1 MVKNAP
7 LYLIFNSFQLSLYF
21 YEGLSCYYHK
31 KINTQGVIL
40 HRVIARIGLLII
52 LAFGIFSQSLAHFH
66 TVQQAEGI
74 FDFNQWQTGAGV
86 VKLDGTWGMLWQ
98 QQLSPQ
104 EWQQVTAPWAELPST
119 WDKYG
124 VNSTHFSG
132 RGFATFTAKL
142 INLPEDVRWSI
153 LIPEQS
159 TAFRLFVN
167 NDLVAEGGIAGV
179 SAASSE
185 AYSGNLFVELGELP
199 KDVKLT
205 WHVTN
210 FHHDSGG
217 PWQSLIIGPY
227 DELGKHYFLNTFD
240 QALVVS
246 LAFLSSLFLLIQFL
260 IDRKDKAAILFSVF
274 AFLVALRIGITDNQ
288 SLYLILGPLPWQ
300 LHVRLLYFTMLIAPP
315 IIIFWQ
321 HYVFPAELSKRMAR
335 NVSYGFLPAIVSVLI
350 LPSTWFTALLMLFQ
364 LMLLIAIFIF
374 CWSLLRV
381 VMHKRKGALYIVLG
395 ATALLITILHDMS
408 IYSQWIDNGRLW
420 ITYGLLAFLFS
431 LGVNILF
438 LRAKQKQQV
447 LSLSEQLMVANKQL
461 EARVAQRTVELAEK
475 ADALEEANDKLQILA
490 NIDGLTGVL
499 NRRAFVEQLEMLARV
514 KPNVALLMIDIDFFK
529 HVNDNYG
536 HAVGD
541 QVLKRLSSVLLDIK
555 RENDRVGRFGG
566 EEFMILLQDISPAGL
581 DSYCRRL
588 LKEIQDIDFRDL
600 ADIDG
605 ITISLGTTM
614 DTMTN
619 KNIDQLIQQADEAMY
634 FVKNNGR
641 NNFKHFS
648 TL

>member
-1 MVKNAP
+1 
-7 LYLIFNSFQLSLYF
+7 
-21 YEGLSCYYHK
+21 
-31 KINTQGVIL
+31 
-40 HRVIARIGLLII
+40 
-52 LAFGIFSQSLAHFH
+52 
-66 TVQQAEGI
+66 
-74 FDFNQWQTGAGV
+74 
-86 VKLDGTWGMLWQ
+86 
-98 QQLSPQ
+98 
-104 EWQQVTAPWAELPST
+104 
-119 WDKYG
+119 
-124 VNSTHFSG
+124 
-132 RGFATFTAKL
+132 
-142 INLPEDVRWSI
+142 
-153 LIPEQS
+153 
-159 TAFRLFVN
+159 
-167 NDLVAEGGIAGV
+167 
-179 SAASSE
+179 
-185 AYSGNLFVELGELP
+185 
-199 KDVKLT
+199 
-205 WHVTN
+205 
-210 FHHDSGG
+210 
-217 PWQSLIIGPY
+217 
-227 DELGKHYFLNTFD
+227 
-240 QALVVS
+240 
-246 LAFLSSLFLLIQFL
+246 
-260 IDRKDKAAILFSVF
+260 
-274 AFLVALRIGITDNQ
+274 
-288 SLYLILGPLPWQ
+288 
-300 LHVRLLYFTMLIAPP
+300 
-315 IIIFWQ
+315 
-321 HYVFPAELSKRMAR
+321 
-335 NVSYGFLPAIVSVLI
+335 
-350 LPSTWFTALLMLFQ
+350 
-364 LMLLIAIFIF
+364 
-374 CWSLLRV
+374 
-381 VMHKRKGALYIVLG
+381 MHKRKGALYIVLG

>member
-1 MVKNAP
+1 M
-7 LYLIFNSFQLSLYF
+7 
-21 YEGLSCYYHK
+21 
-31 KINTQGVIL
+31 
-40 HRVIARIGLLII
+40 ARIGLLII
-52 LAFGIFSQSLAHFH
+52 LACGIFSQSLAHFH
-66 TVQQAEGI
+66 TVQQAKGI
-74 FDFNQWQTGAGV
+74 FDFSQWQTGAGV
-86 VKLDGTWGMLWQ
+86 VRLDGNWGIQWQ
-98 QQLSPQ
+98 QQLSPK
-104 EWQQVTAPWAELPST
+104 EWQQSSAPWVNLPST

-124 VNSTHFSG
+124 VNSKQFLG
-132 RGFATFTAKL
+132 RGFATFTATL
-142 INLPEDVRWSI
+142 VNLPEDVRWSI

-179 SAASSE
+179 SAASSKP
-185 AYSGNLFVELGELP
+185 YSGNQFVELGSLP
-199 KDVKLT
+199 EEVKLT

-246 LAFLSSLFLLIQFL
+246 LAFLSSLFLLIQYV
-260 IDRKDKAAILFSVF
+260 IDKKDKAAALFSAF
-274 AFLVALRIGITDNQ
+274 AFLVAVRIGITDNQ
-288 SLYLILGPLPWQ
+288 SLYLFLGQFPWQ
-300 LHVRLLYFTMLIAPP
+300 LHIRLLYLTMLIAAP

-321 HYVFPAELSKRMAR
+321 HYVFPAELSMRIAR
-335 NVSYGFLPAIVSVLI
+335 KVSYGFLPAIVSVLI

-364 LMLLIAIFIF
+364 LMLLMAIVIF
-374 CWSLLRV
+374 CWSLLRIV
-381 VMHKRKGALYIVLG
+381 LHKRQGALYIVSG
-395 ATALLITILHDMS
+395 ATALLVSILHDMS

-438 LRAKQKQQV
+438 LRTKQKQQV
-447 LSLSEQLMVANKQL
+447 LSLSEQLMQANKQL
-461 EARVAQRTVELAEK
+461 EARVAQRTLELADK

-541 QVLKRLSSVLLDIK
+541 QILKRFSSVLLDIK
-555 RENDRVGRFGG
+555 RENDRVGRLGG
-566 EEFMILLQDISPAGL
+566 EEFMILLQDISATGL

-588 LKEIQDIDFRDL
+588 LKEIQYIDFRDI
-600 ADIDG
+600 ADFHG

-614 DTMTN
+614 DTLTG
-619 KNIDQLIQQADEAMY
+619 KNIDQLMQQADEAMY

-648 TL
+648 SL